1 MLKKLDIRN
10 FTLIDHLEMALYP
23 GFSVITGETGA
34 GKSIVIGAIGL
45 LLGNRADAKQVKR
58 GCDKCIIEATFDL
71 SIYHSDVLKDFFE
84 DNDLDYE
91 PEECLLRRE
100 VNANGK
106 SRAFIN
112 DTPVTLALMRELGEQ
127 LIVGFLGLDQL
138 HKAGLRLVNEVL
150 FLQNDAERVAN
161 VKENRLNIG
170 GHYKVLLYKM
180 K

>member
-84 DNDLDYE
+84 DTDLDYE
-91 PEECLLRRE
+91 PASEP
-100 VNANGK
+100 AAQQG
-106 SRAFIN
+106 
-112 DTPVTLALMRELGEQ
+112 
-127 LIVGFLGLDQL
+127 
-138 HKAGLRLVNEVL
+138 RLP
-150 FLQNDAERVAN
+150 AERCGHHCARPPTAC
-161 VKENRLNIG
+161 RLSCG
-170 GHYKVLLYKM
+170 VC
-180 K
+180 